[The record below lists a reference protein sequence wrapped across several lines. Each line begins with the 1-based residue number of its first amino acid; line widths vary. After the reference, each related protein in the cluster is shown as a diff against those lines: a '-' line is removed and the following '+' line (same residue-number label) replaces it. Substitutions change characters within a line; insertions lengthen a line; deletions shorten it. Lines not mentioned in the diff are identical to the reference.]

1 MESGGQAMLVTTEQ
15 IRRNPQCGSRSV
27 AALLLGCLLIVFV
40 AAAALAPRKASAVE
54 PKIVARVN
62 GEPLA
67 WAEFQRMRANPLT
80 LRQIQQKLDVL
91 DPDAKEKELDRLA
104 LRKLINRRL
113 LLQEAGLKRITVTEK
128 ELDEAIAALR
138 RSFEDIGSFGV
149 WMKEQDLDEQSLFGS
164 VRADMLAD
172 RVRAALVE
180 EVRVTDKQ
188 VQQYYESHKKN
199 LKADEVRLQIIVVKD
214 KVTAEE
220 VLTALREGKDFASLA
235 RQRSIG
241 RRAAKGGD
249 TGWVSSE
256 TLWPPLQKS
265 VGAMKAGEAGG
276 PLQKG
281 NEFLIVRL
289 EERRPGRTKTLAEAR
304 PQIEPRLLAA
314 KRQEV
319 VQDWLAARE
328 KDAKIEVLLRPN
340 PR

>member
-1 MESGGQAMLVTTEQ
+1 MRVTSEQ
-15 IRRNPQCGSRSV
+15 TYRNPRHRSRSV
-27 AALLLGCLLIVFV
+27 VAAVLLGCLLILFV
-40 AAAALAPRKASAVE
+40 IAATLAPRKATSAAE
-54 PKIVARVN
+54 PSIVARVN

-80 LRQIQQKLDVL
+80 LRQLQQELDVR
-91 DPDAKEKELDRLA
+91 DPDAQDKELDRLA
-104 LRKLINRRL
+104 LQRLINRRL
-113 LLQEAGLKRITVTEK
+113 LIQEAGLKRITVTEK
-128 ELDEAIAALR
+128 ELDKAIATLR
-138 RSFEDIGSFGV
+138 RSFKDLESFGV
-149 WMKEQDLDEQSLFGS
+149 WMKQQDLDEQTLFAS
-164 VRADMLAD
+164 VHADMLAT
-172 RVRAALVE
+172 RVSTALVE

-188 VQQYYESHKKN
+188 VQQYYESHKDD

-214 KVTAEE
+214 KVTAEK

-235 RQRSIG
+235 RQLSIG

-256 TLWPPLQKS
+256 TLWPPLQTF

-289 EERRPGRTKTLAEAR
+289 EARRPGKTKTLAGAR

-319 VQDWLAARE
+319 VRDWLAARE
-328 KDAKIEVLLRPN
+328 KEAKIEVFLRPD